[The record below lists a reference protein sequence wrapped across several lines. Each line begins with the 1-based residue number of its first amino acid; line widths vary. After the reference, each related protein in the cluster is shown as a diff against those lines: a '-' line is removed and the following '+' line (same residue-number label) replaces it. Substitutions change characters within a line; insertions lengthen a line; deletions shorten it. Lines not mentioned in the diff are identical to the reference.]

1 MYWIVG
7 GLLFGLVLAVA
18 FGLMASIN
26 DNREFEKMRQFQK
39 EREVLRY
46 ARLNKKPRAMA
57 TRVGRVDLPATI
69 RKQCF

>member
-26 DNREFEKMRQFQK
+26 ENREFERMRQFQK
-39 EREVLRY
+39 ERDTLRM

-57 TRVGRVDLPATI
+57 VKLPATL
-69 RKQCF
+69 RRQAF